1 VLRRVAIILAMLLLL
16 PAVTLAQSILVRD
29 IAVEGNQRVSA
40 ETVRSYMRVEPGG
53 AFERGELNRALKRL
67 YDTGLFAD
75 VNFRQQGEVLVVSV
89 VENPIIN
96 RIAFEGNKAI
106 DDETLDSE
114 VSLRPRIVYTRS
126 RVQSD
131 VQRLL
136 QLYRASGR
144 FAAVI
149 EPKII
154 QLPQNRINLVF
165 EVEEGAPTSV
175 RAIRFLGN
183 RVFDDSDLRSVI
195 ATSES
200 AWYGFLASTD
210 HYDPDL
216 VALDRERLRQ
226 HYLDRGYVDFR
237 VTSAIA
243 ELTPDRKDFFIT
255 FTVEE
260 GEQYSVSSVDVEA
273 NIRNVDPAAVKT
285 ELQRQ
290 VGEVYSSR
298 EVENAVQDIK
308 FGLGGQGFAFV
319 EVRPQTKRNREERT
333 IDLVYRVSEGPR
345 VYVERIDIEG
355 NTRTLDSV
363 IRREMRLIEGD
374 AFDTAKLERSRRR
387 LRAIDYFANIDIK
400 PEQGSR
406 QDRAV
411 VKVQVEEQPTG
422 ELSLGAGFSTSEALI
437 GDISIRE
444 RNLLGRGQDIK
455 LGLSLSLRRREID
468 LAFTEPYFLDKPI
481 AAGFDIFNTNLDFQD
496 ESSFDQNTTGFKLRS
511 GISLSESLR
520 LNVNY
525 QLRRDNIKNVGNN
538 ASLFIKQ
545 QQGVAVIS
553 SVGYSLRYDKTDDP
567 ITPASGYV
575 ATVEQ
580 EFAGLGGNVRDVK
593 TQARYAHFFSLTDD
607 LILQFAGRGGAIVG
621 LGKDLRINRRFFV
634 GGDTFR
640 GFATSGVGPRDIAT
654 RDALGG
660 ELFAVGTTELT
671 FPLGLPEQFGMSG
684 RIFADYGTAFG
695 VVANG
700 GVEDDPTPRLAVG
713 VGITWRS
720 PFGPMLF
727 DLSQA
732 VIKNDFDETEAFRF
746 SFGTRF

>member
-1 VLRRVAIILAMLLLL
+1 MLRRFAIFLFLTLAMPSL
-16 PAVTLAQSILVRD
+16 ALAQQIFVRD
-29 IAVEGNQRVSA
+29 IVVEGNQRVSA
-40 ETVRSYMRVEPGG
+40 ETVRSYMRIEPGG
-53 AFERGELNRALKRL
+53 LFNRSELNRSLKQL

-75 VNFRQQGEVLVVSV
+75 VTFRQQGDALVVSV
-89 VENPIIN
+89 VENPIVN
-96 RIAFEGNKAI
+96 RIAFEGNKEI
-106 DDETLDSE
+106 DDETLDTE
-114 VSLRPRIVYTRS
+114 IGLRPRIVYTRS

-165 EVEEGAPTSV
+165 EIDEGAPTDV
-175 RAIRFLGN
+175 RSIRFLGN
-183 RVFDDSDLRSVI
+183 RVFDDEDLRSVI

-200 AWYGFLASTD
+200 KWYGFFATTD

-226 HYLDRGYVDFR
+226 HYLNEGYVDFR
-237 VTSAIA
+237 VLSAVA

-260 GEQYSVSSVDVEA
+260 GEQYTVASVDVEA
-273 NIRNVDPAAVKT
+273 NIRNVDPEVLKQD
-285 ELQRQ
+285 LQRQ
-290 VGEVYSSR
+290 VGEVYSAR
-298 EVENAVQDIK
+298 DIDQAIQDIR
-308 FGLGGQGFAFV
+308 FGLGRQGFAFV
-319 EVRPQTKRNREERT
+319 EVRPQTKRNREDRT
-333 IDLVYRVSEGPR
+333 IDLVYRVLEGPR

-363 IRREMRLIEGD
+363 VRREMRLIEGD

-387 LRAIDYFANIDIK
+387 LRAIDFFSNIDIK
-400 PEQGSR
+400 PEPGSR
-406 QDRAV
+406 EDRAV
-411 VKVQVEEQPTG
+411 IKVEVEEQPTG
-422 ELSLGAGFSTSEALI
+422 ELSLGAGFSTSEAVI

-444 RNLLGRGQDIK
+444 RNLLGRGQDLR

-468 LAFTEPYFLDKPI
+468 LSFTEPYFLGKPI

-496 ESSFDQNTTGFKLRS
+496 ESSFDQNTTGGRLRT
-511 GISLSESLR
+511 GVSLSEDLR
-520 LNVNY
+520 LNLNY

-538 ASLFIKQ
+538 ASLFIQQ

-567 ITPASGYV
+567 ITPSSGYV
-575 ATVEQ
+575 TTFEQ
-580 EFAGLGGNVRDVK
+580 EFSGLGGNVRDLK
-593 TQARYAHFFSLTDD
+593 TQARYAHFFEVFDGVV
-607 LILQFAGRGGAIVG
+607 LQFSARGGALVG
-621 LGKDLRINRRFFV
+621 IGKDLRINRRFFV

-640 GFATSGVGPRDIAT
+640 GFAASGVGPRDLAT

-660 ELFAVGTTELT
+660 EFFGVGTTELR
-671 FPLGLPEQFGMSG
+671 FPLGLPEEFGLSG
-684 RIFADYGTAFG
+684 RIFTDYGTAFG

-700 GVEDDPTPRLAVG
+700 GVEDDASPRLSTG
-713 VGITWRS
+713 VGLTWKS

-727 DLSQA
+727 DLSKA